1 MPEPLGP
8 MIARISP
15 RPTARLAH
23 ALDVSS
29 GLRVEEDVGILLQ
42 EDRRDDLDEQHLDR
56 SAPSWLSEPVARP
69 LWVVVGV
76 VLVLVGALWTLQGL
90 GVLQGSPMSGAT
102 TWAIIGPI
110 VLIVGVAL
118 TVVGTR
124 GRKR

>member
-1 MPEPLGP
+1 M
-8 MIARISP
+8 
-15 RPTARLAH
+15 
-23 ALDVSS
+23 
-29 GLRVEEDVGILLQ
+29 
-42 EDRRDDLDEQHLDR
+42 
-56 SAPSWLSEPVARP
+56 ARP